1 MSIDIELD
9 ELSLGIIRALQLEP
23 RTSNKDIAERLSAS
37 EATVA
42 SRIRSLEERNVL
54 RVMMQRDFEAMGY
67 DLMALIDIHLSN
79 RAAEDVAQELSAI
92 EEAAAVSVMMSN
104 PDIIVHLSIRDRL
117 HLQDVIEQKIAAI
130 PGIASYEVTLALEV
144 VKLDAFYGA
153 LDAPA

>member
-1 MSIDIELD
+1 MSVDTDLD
-9 ELSLGIIRALQLEP
+9 DLSTGIIRALQQDP
-23 RTSNKDIAERLSAS
+23 RTSNKDIAERLKVS

-79 RAAEDVAQELSAI
+79 RAAEDVAQELALI
-92 EEAAAVSVMMSN
+92 EEAAAVSVLMSN
-104 PDIIVHLSIRDRL
+104 PDIIVHLSVRDRL
-117 HLQDVIEQKIAAI
+117 HLQDVIEQKIAPIA
-130 PGIASYEVTLALEV
+130 GIAGYEIATALEV
-144 VKLDAFYGA
+144 VKLEAIYGA

>member
-1 MSIDIELD
+1 MSVDTDLD
-9 ELSLGIIRALQLEP
+9 DLSTGIIRALQLDP
-23 RTSNKDIAERLSAS
+23 RTSNKDIAERLKVS

-79 RAAEDVAQELSAI
+79 RAAEDVAQELAQI
-92 EEAAAVSVMMSN
+92 EEAAAVSVLMSN
-104 PDIIVHLSIRDRL
+104 PDIIVHLSVRDRL
-117 HLQDVIEQKIAAI
+117 HLQDVIEQKIAPIA
-130 PGIASYEVTLALEV
+130 GIAGYEITTALEV
-144 VKLDAFYGA
+144 VKLDALYGA